1 MNAVSVNVSAYCD
14 LEKFS
19 SDKFDPL
26 IMNRIRVK
34 SWELVTILPSPSSLV
49 RYRPQILIDHSG
61 TNNTHFISS
70 YCTAHYFTLHT
81 PYCKH
86 NAGRRG
92 KLLLFMFSI
101 RSHNMLCCVTLS
113 RVIALYK
120 QYHTS
125 WPSQTKTQRQLPVMM
140 RGWWKSSK
148 HVTSW
153 MCFVNILKTIVW
165 PGASTMLNQQYDI
178 CFLKLVF

>member
-49 RYRPQILIDHSG
+49 RYRSQIFIDHSG
-61 TNNTHFISS
+61 TNHQYFISS
-70 YCTAHYFTLHT
+70 YCTAQYT
-81 PYCKH
+81 PYCRH

-113 RVIALYK
+113 RVITLYK
-120 QYHTS
+120 QYHTHPALTNKDSSPGWREADESHQNMLHHECALWKLDKDFCVTWGFNNMTCVS
-125 WPSQTKTQRQLPVMM
+125 WIKFYREI
-140 RGWWKSSK
+140 W
-148 HVTSW
+148 
-153 MCFVNILKTIVW
+153 
-165 PGASTMLNQQYDI
+165 
-178 CFLKLVF
+178 